1 MKNTKT
7 GETKVVHEVIGPVE
21 TTYKFTGL
29 CDFQYLPM
37 VKNSETEG
45 FDSIKEKIVLSRL
58 PSTKGQL
65 ISKWPFAVSKVLNFY
80 PPKSCFRI
88 HFLEF
93 SFSADISHFYVL
105 IYNSET

>member
-21 TTYKFTGL
+21 TTYKFNGL

-37 VKNSETEG
+37 VKNSDTEG
-45 FDSIKEKIVLSRL
+45 FDSIKEKIVLDRL

-65 ISKWPFAVSKVLNFY
+65 ISKCPLCVFKS
-80 PPKSCFRI
+80 PKKQIKILKGFCPS
-88 HFLEF
+88 L
-93 SFSADISHFYVL
+93 
-105 IYNSET
+105 

>member
-21 TTYKFTGL
+21 TTYKFNGL

-37 VKNSETEG
+37 VKNCDTEG
-45 FDSIKEKIVLSRL
+45 FESIKEKIILNRL

-65 ISKWPFAVSKVLNFY
+65 ISKCPFGVIKC
-80 PPKSCFRI
+80 PKKTNKIFEG
-88 HFLEF
+88 FLP
-93 SFSADISHFYVL
+93 
-105 IYNSET
+105 

>member
-37 VKNSETEG
+37 VKNSDTEG
-45 FDSIKEKIVLSRL
+45 FDSIKEKIVLNRL

-65 ISKWPFAVSKVLNFY
+65 ISKCPFAVSKVLNFY
-80 PPKSCFRI
+80 PPESGFRI
-88 HFLEF
+88 
-93 SFSADISHFYVL
+93 L
-105 IYNSET
+105 IPS

>member
-21 TTYKFTGL
+21 TTYKFNGL

-37 VKNSETEG
+37 VKNSDTEG
-45 FDSIKEKIVLSRL
+45 FDSIKEKIVLNRL

-65 ISKWPFAVSKVLNFY
+65 ISKCPFGVFKSPKKPTISALDFKKRSNQKSNVSQNNILRLV
-80 PPKSCFRI
+80 
-88 HFLEF
+88 
-93 SFSADISHFYVL
+93 V
-105 IYNSET
+105 